1 MAKENEGANSA
12 ETNTTSEADAIL
24 EFLPEA
30 AALLDGGARKSEDGS
45 KTDGAPATEDEE
57 ESESDVE
64 DPDTEETEGDEPE
77 DESEEDE
84 KPAGGEKVQKRIDKL
99 TARAKT
105 AEEKVTAAEAELEK
119 VRAEAAELRE
129 AGGRPEIVTAPNAQ
143 NPLSDVSD
151 ATVLAERVNNAQ
163 AAKRWC
169 IENPDG
175 GTVRGSDG
183 KEIEFEPSQ
192 VRKMLADCEEL
203 LTVHA
208 PRRERFLVENE
219 AHTKTAREVYPEM
232 FKRGSEMEKEFQNLV
247 KAWPEVTRF
256 PDYHLVLG
264 DYITGFGSRSGR
276 KASIEKPVEK
286 KAKPTIAP
294 PVPKVAAPKQK
305 ANPKVAAAGQ
315 VLEAGGS
322 LESLT
327 NYFAG

>member
-1 MAKENEGANSA
+1 M
-12 ETNTTSEADAIL
+12 
-24 EFLPEA
+24 
-30 AALLDGGARKSEDGS
+30 EDSG
-45 KTDGAPATEDEE
+45 EE
-57 ESESDVE
+57 
-64 DPDTEETEGDEPE
+64 
-77 DESEEDE
+77 E

-99 TARAKT
+99 TARAKS
-105 AEEKVTAAEAELEK
+105 AEEKVAAAEAELEK

-151 ATVLAERVNNAQ
+151 ASVLAERVNNAQ
-163 AAKRWC
+163 AVKRWC

-183 KEIEFEPSQ
+183 KEVEFEPSQ

-219 AHTKTAREVYPEM
+219 AHTATARDVYPEM
-232 FKRGSEMEKEFQNLV
+232 FKRGSEMEKQFQKLV

-264 DYITGFGSRSGR
+264 DYIAGFGARGGR
-276 KASIEKPVEK
+276 KAAAAEKPAEK
-286 KAKPTIAP
+286 KVKPTIAP

-305 ANPKVAAAGQ
+305 TNPKVAAAGQ
-315 VLEAGGS
+315 VLAAGGN